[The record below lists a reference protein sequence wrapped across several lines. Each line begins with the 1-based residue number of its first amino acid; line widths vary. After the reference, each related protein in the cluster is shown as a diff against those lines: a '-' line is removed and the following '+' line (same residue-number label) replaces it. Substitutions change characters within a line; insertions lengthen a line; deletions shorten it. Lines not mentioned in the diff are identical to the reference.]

1 MHAKYFDLM
10 ESITSLPVNVNEE
23 SNQEIQLSGTKEEKM
38 FLDYL
43 DDNEDDFIRYIY
55 EEGFEILDDKSIIVI
70 LTPEDT
76 YIRITRR

>member
-1 MHAKYFDLM
+1 M